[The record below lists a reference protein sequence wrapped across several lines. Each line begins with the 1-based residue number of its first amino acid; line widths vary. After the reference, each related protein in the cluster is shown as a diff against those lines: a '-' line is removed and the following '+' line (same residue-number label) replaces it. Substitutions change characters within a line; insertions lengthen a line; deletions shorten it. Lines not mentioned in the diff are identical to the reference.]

1 MDFVQVKFDII
12 SKLRLQLMDFV
23 PCYSFSKT
31 NGNFDLGI
39 SLQKHIDTNADITV
53 SCLPMDDR
61 YIYMKY
67 LPDMV
72 SFNLYNEGIPLYL
85 PEAELLQ
92 TIISFYVSCSRAS
105 DYGLM
110 KIDGTGRIIQFAEKP
125 KGSDLKAMVR

>member
-1 MDFVQVKFDII
+1 M
-12 SKLRLQLMDFV
+12 
-23 PCYSFSKT
+23 
-31 NGNFDLGI
+31 
-39 SLQKHIDTNADITV
+39 QKHIDTNADITV

-72 SFNLYNEGIPLYL
+72 SFNFYTEGIPLHL
-85 PEAELLQ
+85 LEAYSR
-92 TIISFYVSCSRAS
+92 TIISFHVFCSRAS

-125 KGSDLKAMVR
+125 KGSDLKAMVINCISSLSLLTSIFTRIVASKFNLVVVV